1 MRDDML
7 TELEKV
13 INARRRIYL
22 LRHGEV
28 SYFDP
33 SGAPYQQAEVPL
45 NGEGRNQARAAGK
58 ALSEAK
64 IDLVITS
71 GLPRALQTAELALE
85 QIGSRAETEIIE
97 DLREIMPGDTFKN
110 TGKGADLAFAN
121 SLRKSLT
128 RDTEFLG
135 GETFGSCLLY
145 TSPSPRDLS
154 TSRMPSS
161 A

>member
-28 SYFDP
+28 RYFDP
-33 SGAPYQQAEVPL
+33 SGVPYQQAEVPL
-45 NGEGRNQARAAGK
+45 NEEGRSQARAAGK

-64 IDLVITS
+64 ITLVITS
-71 GLPRALQTAELALE
+71 GLPRTLQTAAR
-85 QIGSRAETEIIE
+85 GR
-97 DLREIMPGDTFKN
+97 R
-110 TGKGADLAFAN
+110 
-121 SLRKSLT
+121 R
-128 RDTEFLG
+128 
-135 GETFGSCLLY
+135 
-145 TSPSPRDLS
+145 
-154 TSRMPSS
+154 S